1 MVCRLANVRYFALRN
16 AATKALDRQSGRLGC
31 AKITGA
37 AARRAWEDSMKTC
50 IARRVAAL
58 AVIAAGL
65 CAGPSVAWSQASA
78 QSSVQTWPSRPVTVI
93 LPFAAGGGTDLL
105 ARALA
110 QDLGERFGQQ
120 FVVDN
125 RAGAGGNVGAAAVA
139 KAAPDGYTILFGT
152 PGPLANNKLMYKN
165 LPFDPEQA
173 FAPIVLIAKS
183 PLIIAAKVSLPVK
196 DIRELAAYAKANP
209 GKLNVGVPG
218 NGTLGHITS
227 VLLQRELGISMTDV
241 PYRGTALV
249 VNDLLGGQVDL
260 AMDFMPSYVPLVREG
275 KVRALAVTT
284 SQRSSDLPDV
294 NTVQDAGFPGFEATA
309 WYALAAPA
317 GTPSEIIDKLNAASN
332 AFLKSPKGQ
341 ETLANL
347 SMQAVGGAPADLKAF
362 IASELQKWGPV
373 VKEANIAM

>member
-1 MVCRLANVRYFALRN
+1 MPSSQRASGW
-16 AATKALDRQSGRLGC
+16 DRRSLGR
-31 AKITGA
+31 
-37 AARRAWEDSMKTC
+37 AR
-50 IARRVAAL
+50 
-58 AVIAAGL
+58 
-65 CAGPSVAWSQASA
+65 PSA
-78 QSSVQTWPSRPVTVI
+78 QTWPSRPVTII
-93 LPFAAGGGTDLL
+93 LPFAPGGGTDLL

-173 FAPIVLIAKS
+173 FTPIVLIAKS

-196 DIRELAAYAKANP
+196 DIKELAAYAKANP

-317 GTPSEIIDKLNAASN
+317 GTPNEIIDKLNAAAN

-347 SMQAVGGAPADLKAF
+347 SMQAVGGSPADLKAF

>member
-1 MVCRLANVRYFALRN
+1 
-16 AATKALDRQSGRLGC
+16 
-31 AKITGA
+31 
-37 AARRAWEDSMKTC
+37 MKTC
-50 IARRVAAL
+50 IARRVAL
-58 AVIAAGL
+58 AIIATGL
-65 CAGPSVAWSQASA
+65 WVGPPVAWSPASA
-78 QSSVQTWPSRPVTVI
+78 QTWPSRPVTII
-93 LPFAAGGGTDLL
+93 LPFAPGGGTDLL

-173 FAPIVLIAKS
+173 FTPIVLIAKS

-196 DIRELAAYAKANP
+196 DIKELAAYAKANP

-284 SQRSSDLPDV
+284 GKRSSDLPDV
-294 NTVQDAGFPGFEATA
+294 NTVQDAGFPGIRGHR
-309 WYALAAPA
+309 LVC
-317 GTPSEIIDKLNAASN
+317 S
-332 AFLKSPKGQ
+332 
-341 ETLANL
+341 
-347 SMQAVGGAPADLKAF
+347 GGARGYAQRDHRQAQRRRQCVPEEPEGAGNTRQPEHAGRRRLPGRSEGLHRLRAAEVGPGGEGGEHRDVTRSGSAGRRWRSTSRIFAKGKSGRADR
-362 IASELQKWGPV
+362 S
-373 VKEANIAM
+373 

>member
-1 MVCRLANVRYFALRN
+1 
-16 AATKALDRQSGRLGC
+16 
-31 AKITGA
+31 
-37 AARRAWEDSMKTC
+37 
-50 IARRVAAL
+50 
-58 AVIAAGL
+58 
-65 CAGPSVAWSQASA
+65 
-78 QSSVQTWPSRPVTVI
+78 
-93 LPFAAGGGTDLL
+93 L

-165 LPFDPEQA
+165 PPFDPEQA
-173 FAPIVLIAKS
+173 FTPIVLIAKS

-196 DIRELAAYAKANP
+196 DIKELAAYAKANP

-317 GTPSEIIDKLNAASN
+317 GTPSEIIDKLNAATN

-347 SMQAVGGAPADLKAF
+347 SMQAVGGTPADLKTF

>member
-1 MVCRLANVRYFALRN
+1 
-16 AATKALDRQSGRLGC
+16 
-31 AKITGA
+31 
-37 AARRAWEDSMKTC
+37 MKTR
-50 IARRVAAL
+50 IARRVAL
-58 AVIAAGL
+58 AIIATSL
-65 CAGPSVAWSQASA
+65 WAGPSVIWSQASA
-78 QSSVQTWPSRPVTVI
+78 QSSVQTWPSRPVTII

-120 FVVDN
+120 FVIDN

-152 PGPLANNKLMYKN
+152 PGPLANNKLMYKD

-183 PLIIAAKVSLPVK
+183 PLIIAAKASLPVK
-196 DIRELAAYAKANP
+196 DLKELTAYAKANS
-209 GKLNVGVPG
+209 GKLNVGIPG

-227 VLLQRELGISMTDV
+227 ILVQKELGISMTNV
-241 PYRGTALV
+241 PYRGTSLV

-275 KVRALAVTT
+275 KIRALAVTT
-284 SQRSSDLPDV
+284 TQRSADLPDV
-294 NTVQDAGFPGFEATA
+294 ETVQDAGFRGFEATA

-317 GTPSEIIDKLNAASN
+317 GTPNEVIDKLNAATN
-332 AFLKSPKGQ
+332 AFVKSKKGQ
-341 ETLANL
+341 DVLATLG
-347 SMQAVGGAPADLKAF
+347 MQAVGGAAAELKAF

-373 VKEANIAM
+373 VKEANISM

>member
-1 MVCRLANVRYFALRN
+1 M
-16 AATKALDRQSGRLGC
+16 
-31 AKITGA
+31 
-37 AARRAWEDSMKTC
+37 
-50 IARRVAAL
+50 
-58 AVIAAGL
+58 
-65 CAGPSVAWSQASA
+65 
-78 QSSVQTWPSRPVTVI
+78 I

-110 QDLGERFGQQ
+110 QDFGERFGQQ

-125 RAGAGGNVGAAAVA
+125 RTGAGGNVGAGAVA

-173 FAPIVLIAKS
+173 FTPIVLIAKS
-183 PLIIAAKVSLPVK
+183 PLIIAAKMSLPVK
-196 DIRELAAYAKANP
+196 DIKELTAYAKANP
-209 GKLNVGVPG
+209 GTLNVGVPG

-227 VLLQRELGISMTDV
+227 LLLQKELGIRMTDV

-249 VNDLLGGQVDL
+249 INDLLGGQVDL

-284 SQRSSDLPDV
+284 SKRSSDLPDV
-294 NTVQDAGFPGFEATA
+294 KTVQDAGFPGFEATA

-317 GTPSEIIDKLNAASN
+317 GTPTEIIDKLNAATN

-347 SMQAVGGAPADLKAF
+347 SMQAVGGSPADLKAF
-362 IASELQKWGPV
+362 IASELRKWGPV

>member
-1 MVCRLANVRYFALRN
+1 MKSR
-16 AATKALDRQSGRLGC
+16 
-31 AKITGA
+31 IT
-37 AARRAWEDSMKTC
+37 
-50 IARRVAAL
+50 RRVAF
-58 AVIAAGL
+58 AVAAAGL
-65 CAGPSVAWSQASA
+65 WAGPSVAPSVAWA
-78 QSSVQTWPSRPVTVI
+78 QVWPSRPVTVI

-125 RAGAGGNVGAAAVA
+125 RAGAGGNLGAGAVA

-152 PGPLANNKLMYKN
+152 PGPLANNKLMYKD
-165 LPFDPEQA
+165 LSFDPEQA
-173 FAPIVLIAKS
+173 FMPIVLIAKS
-183 PLIIAAKVSLPVK
+183 PLIIAAKASLPVK
-196 DIRELAAYAKANP
+196 DLKELTAYAKANA
-209 GKLNVGVPG
+209 GKLNVGIPG

-227 VLLQRELGISMTDV
+227 VLVQKELGISMTNV

-275 KVRALAVTT
+275 KIRALAVTT
-284 SQRSSDLPDV
+284 TQRSSDLPDV
-294 NTVQDAGFPGFEATA
+294 ETVQDAGFRGFEATA

-317 GTPSEIIDKLNAASN
+317 GTPNEIIDKLNAATN

-341 ETLANL
+341 DVLAKL
-347 SMQAVGGAPADLKAF
+347 GMQAVGGAATELKAF

-373 VKEANIAM
+373 VKEANISM

>member
-1 MVCRLANVRYFALRN
+1 
-16 AATKALDRQSGRLGC
+16 
-31 AKITGA
+31 
-37 AARRAWEDSMKTC
+37 
-50 IARRVAAL
+50 
-58 AVIAAGL
+58 
-65 CAGPSVAWSQASA
+65 
-78 QSSVQTWPSRPVTVI
+78 VI

-139 KAAPDGYTILFGT
+139 KAAPDGYTLLFGT
-152 PGPLANNKLMYKN
+152 PGPLANNKLMYKS

-173 FAPIVLIAKS
+173 FAPIALIAKS
-183 PLIIAAKVSLPVK
+183 PLIIAAKASLPVK
-196 DIRELAAYAKANP
+196 DIKELAAHAKANP

-227 VLLQRELGISMTDV
+227 VLVQRELGINMTNV

-249 VNDLLGGQVDL
+249 ANDLLGGQVDV
-260 AMDFMPSYVPLVREG
+260 AMDFMPTYVPLVRDG
-275 KVRALAVTT
+275 KIRALAVTT
-284 SQRSSDLPDV
+284 TQRSSDLPDV
-294 NTVQDAGFPGFEATA
+294 QTVQEAGFKGFEATA

-317 GTPSEIIDKLNAASN
+317 GTPSEIVDKLNAATN

-341 ETLANL
+341 EALATLG
-347 SMQAVGGAPADLKAF
+347 MQAVGGSPADLKAF
-362 IASELQKWGPV
+362 IAAELKKWGPV
-373 VKEANIAM
+373 VKEANIEM